1 MFLSETMFHVVTWFQ
16 CGPGHFG
23 QEVVKL
29 PVLLIDVSGVCSVVV
44 QLPSKKCEVPC
55 PERER
60 VGW

>member
-29 PVLLIDVSGVCSVVV
+29 PVLRVNVNGVCSVTFL
-44 QLPSKKCEVPC
+44 LPFEMCEVPC
-55 PERER
+55 PEGER
-60 VGW
+60 VGR